1 MLLNPGSNQ
10 HLISVRQGKDPHNSV
25 VNKLHT
31 YRISLPEASVCRLIL
46 NSHLHSIILLYLS
59 TIRAGCDK
67 STVRMLWIFH
77 SLLWRDFFILHLG
90 FNFVLMKCVVNG
102 LKMNCIHFVVYNNWR
117 EVNNETFFTWTWNWK
132 YVSLPWRYYLIN
144 IITKVAKR

>member
-77 SLLWRDFFILHLG
+77 SLLWKEFFISCHG
-90 FNFVLMKCVVNG
+90 FNFLLMKYIVNG
-102 LKMNCIHFVVYNNWR
+102 LKMNCVHFFVCNSCK
-117 EVNNETFFTWTWNWK
+117 EVNNETFFYLDLKLKVGIFTLALLPDK
-132 YVSLPWRYYLIN
+132 YYN
-144 IITKVAKR
+144 

>member
-77 SLLWRDFFILHLG
+77 SLLCKEFFIPCLG
-90 FNFVLMKCVVNG
+90 FHFILMKYAVNG
-102 LKMNCIHFVVYNNWR
+102 FKMNCVHFIVCNSCR
-117 EVNNETFFTWTWNWK
+117 EVNNETFFSPGLETEST
-132 YVSLPWRYYLIN
+132 YLYPGA
-144 IITKVAKR
+144 ITR

>member
-1 MLLNPGSNQ
+1 MKRPDSLPRSKISLSKHIQLAHWLLMLLNPGSNQ

-67 STVRMLWIFH
+67 STVRML
-77 SLLWRDFFILHLG
+77 
-90 FNFVLMKCVVNG
+90 
-102 LKMNCIHFVVYNNWR
+102 
-117 EVNNETFFTWTWNWK
+117 
-132 YVSLPWRYYLIN
+132 
-144 IITKVAKR
+144 